1 MESITN
7 DVVIH
12 KKIISNQKKNIN
24 DIKEAYTRL
33 KQERKGEWKSLFST
47 NFDQYSFINGTEQ
60 ETTIFRHDKKGE
72 VVNKKRALICFDGSG
87 VDSENILKRISKN
100 NSVSFTNSRHC

>member
-24 DIKEAYTRL
+24 DIKL
-33 KQERKGEWKSLFST
+33 KIKYH
-47 NFDQYSFINGTEQ
+47 ND
-60 ETTIFRHDKKGE
+60 
-72 VVNKKRALICFDGSG
+72 
-87 VDSENILKRISKN
+87 
-100 NSVSFTNSRHC
+100 